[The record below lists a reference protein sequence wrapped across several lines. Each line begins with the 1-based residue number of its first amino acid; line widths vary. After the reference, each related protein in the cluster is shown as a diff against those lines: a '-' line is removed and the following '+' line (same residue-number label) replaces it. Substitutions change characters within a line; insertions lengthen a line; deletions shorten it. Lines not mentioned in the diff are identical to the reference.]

1 MATTTRTENTPT
13 TRPTAAGGTLAS
25 TVPVGAVYA
34 EGSALDWGTSLVEGA
49 VVLDEVVAPNA
60 PWSAVVAKG
69 HVLTIVDV
77 GGNQSADCLL
87 YNAADPG
94 ERYSVPDTL
103 AWQGNAY
110 VRTGTVLRS
119 NEGRPLMT
127 VVANEIDRQ
136 DTIGGACGK
145 ESNTLRYGHHV
156 MFQHGCRE
164 NFLAEAG
171 RRGLGVR
178 DLVSNLNW
186 FMNVPVEADGAL
198 GIVDGMSAPGRRVAV
213 RADMDVL
220 VIVSNCPQMNN
231 PCNDFNPT
239 PLRMIVTDPTEGDE
253 PGGRDGGEPVGGGP
267 GREGPVAG
275 GPDPAAP
282 VGLGVFAPPCPHTA
296 RTTSEDAA

>member
-1 MATTTRTENTPT
+1 MGTTQAENTLTTCPT
-13 TRPTAAGGTLAS
+13 SSGGTVAS

-34 EGSALDWGTSLVEGA
+34 EGSALDWGASLVAGP
-49 VVLDEVVAPNA
+49 VVLDEKVAPNA
-60 PWSAVVAKG
+60 PWSAVVREG

-87 YNAADPG
+87 YNADDTE

-127 VVANEIDRQ
+127 VVGNEIDRQ

-156 MFQHGCRE
+156 MFHHGCRE
-164 NFLAEAG
+164 NFLAEAS
-171 RRGLGVR
+171 RRGLGAR
-178 DLVSNLNW
+178 DVVSNLNW

-213 RADMDVL
+213 RAESDVL
-220 VIVSNCPQMNN
+220 VMVSNCPQMNN

-239 PLRMIVTDPTEGDE
+239 PLRMIVVAPDSAGDPKHSRLPQDSST
-253 PGGRDGGEPVGGGP
+253 P
-267 GREGPVAG
+267 
-275 GPDPAAP
+275 
-282 VGLGVFAPPCPHTA
+282 
-296 RTTSEDAA
+296 EDAA

>member
-1 MATTTRTENTPT
+1 MNT
-13 TRPTAAGGTLAS
+13 

-34 EGSALDWGTSLVEGA
+34 PDSELDWSESLVAGT
-49 VVLDEVVAPNA
+49 VVLDERVASNG
-60 PWSAVVAKG
+60 PWSAVVRQG
-69 HVLTIVDV
+69 EVLTIVDV
-77 GGNQSADCLL
+77 GGNQSADCIM
-87 YNAADPG
+87 YNAENTD

-103 AWQGNAY
+103 AWQANAY

-136 DTIGGACGK
+136 DTIGGACSK

-156 MFQHGCRE
+156 MYHHGCRE
-164 NFLAEAG
+164 NFLAEASRHG
-171 RRGLGVR
+171 MGAR

-198 GIVDGMSAPGRRVAV
+198 GIVDGMSGPGKRVAI
-213 RADMDVL
+213 RAEMDVL

-239 PLRMIVTDPTEGDE
+239 PLRMIVVT
-253 PGGRDGGEPVGGGP
+253 
-267 GREGPVAG
+267 
-275 GPDPAAP
+275 PDA
-282 VGLGVFAPPCPHTA
+282 
-296 RTTSEDAA
+296 

>member
-1 MATTTRTENTPT
+1 MATTGTESSAT
-13 TRPTAAGGTLAS
+13 TVAALTTYPTASGGTVLS

-34 EGSALDWGTSLVEGA
+34 EGSALDWGASLVEGA
-49 VVLDEVVAPNA
+49 VVLDENVAPNA
-60 PWSAVVAKG
+60 PWSAVVTKG

-87 YNAADPG
+87 YNADDPE

-156 MFQHGCRE
+156 MFHHGCRE
-164 NFLAEAG
+164 NFLAEAS

-213 RADMDVL
+213 RAETDVL
-220 VIVSNCPQMNN
+220 VMVSNCPQMNN

-239 PLRMIVTDPTEGDE
+239 PLRMIVVDPRSQASPADSESRDDASPRSGQDTGIPEG
-253 PGGRDGGEPVGGGP
+253 
-267 GREGPVAG
+267 
-275 GPDPAAP
+275 AA
-282 VGLGVFAPPCPHTA
+282 
-296 RTTSEDAA
+296 